1 MQRTVFSDIIA
12 KLVILVDWF
21 LECFVQVTW
30 VDGNAALANCT
41 GGGYTGSLTACGYA
55 LVQCLT
61 SVTVTGLGALSG
73 LMAGLSVYP
82 T

>member
-1 MQRTVFSDIIA
+1 MQQTVFSDIIA
-12 KLVILVDWF
+12 KVVILVDWF
-21 LECFVQVTW
+21 LECFVTVTW
-30 VDGNAALANCT
+30 ANGTLANCT

-55 LVQCLT
+55 LIQALT

-82 T
+82 S

>member
-1 MQRTVFSDIIA
+1 MQQTVFSDIIA
-12 KLVILVDWF
+12 KVVILVDWF
-21 LECFVQVTW
+21 LECFVTVTW
-30 VDGNAALANCT
+30 TNGALANCT

-55 LVQCLT
+55 LVSALT